1 MKVSYIVGT
10 STVEVEGKDVK
21 DVFTQLSGAVEVFG
35 HAKCGACGSAA
46 VVPNVR
52 EVQGNTYYEM
62 RCTQCGA
69 TMGFG
74 QRKADGQLYPKRK
87 DKEGNWLPN
96 GGWVKF
102 SRQAAAEDVA
112 F

>member
-1 MKVSYIVGT
+1 MKVQYRVGNAV
-10 STVEVEGKDVK
+10 VEVDGKDVK
-21 DVFTQLSGAVEVFG
+21 DVFSQLSGAVEVFG
-35 HAKCGACGSAA
+35 NAGCGACGGTT

-69 TMGFG
+69 SLAFG
-74 QRKADGQLYPKRK
+74 QRKADGALYPKRK
-87 DKEGNWLPN
+87 DKDGQWLDN

-102 SRQAAAEDVA
+102 RKRETEDTP